1 VAKSTTNNWGRFE
14 QASRE
19 DRYRLLGS
27 SQGPGGSGK
36 THFWLTAPEP
46 IAVMLFDPIGLE
58 GLTRQPLFREKDIR
72 VIEYKFNPG
81 KLAESD
87 RPKAAQDNLEQF
99 IDDYRI
105 ALKMARTTIF
115 DKEDYIWEMLRY
127 ARLGSISD
135 RPSSYYELNLEYRNW
150 FQEAADS
157 GMNLGVIRGMKEKW
171 GTKKNP
177 KTGAEQPFATGTLE
191 PRGMKEVPELVQV
204 NLEHKWVEGEGFV
217 VKVMDKCRLNSDLIG
232 QEFPGLDF
240 MTLALAMYPES
251 SESDWL

>member
-1 VAKSTTNNWGRFE
+1 
-14 QASRE
+14 
-19 DRYRLLGS
+19 
-27 SQGPGGSGK
+27 
-36 THFWLTAPEP
+36 
-46 IAVMLFDPIGLE
+46 
-58 GLTRQPLFREKDIR
+58 
-72 VIEYKFNPG
+72 
-81 KLAESD
+81 
-87 RPKAAQDNLEQF
+87 
-99 IDDYRI
+99 
-105 ALKMARTTIF
+105 
-115 DKEDYIWEMLRY
+115 MLRY

-171 GTKKNP
+171 GTKTKIGANGQ
-177 KTGAEQPFATGTLE
+177 KTESPFATGQME